1 MSFRAQKIRFLVDFS
16 FASRYFGLSNLCW
29 VEWFLLGVNT
39 AHSFSTTRRHLRR
52 KPHLIRRLVNFSFA
66 LWSSSST
73 FNCGLRLLFTVKR
86 NCSVFIHDLERV
98 NEFLRLNSH
107 VKFLSNK
114 VEVAGGLCLSR
125 KIPKRDRN
133 CHLYIINK

>member
-16 FASRYFGLSNLCW
+16 FISPYFGLSNLCR
-29 VEWFLLGVNT
+29 VEYCSFFL
-39 AHSFSTTRRHLRR
+39 AQTRLTVSQPLEQHLRR
-52 KPHLIRRLVNFSFA
+52 KPHLIRRLVSFSFA

-86 NCSVFIHDLERV
+86 NCSVFLHDLERV
-98 NEFLRLNSH
+98 NE
-107 VKFLSNK
+107 SNK
-114 VEVAGGLCLSR
+114 VAGCLHLSR
-125 KIPKRDRN
+125 KILKRDRN